1 MNILLISQCQ
11 KRALTETRRI
21 LDQFGERKG
30 ERTWQTPITQIGL
43 DTLRKML
50 RKTARKNTAVSCH
63 WIRSA
68 NLTELLWIV
77 GDAKQFN
84 AEGSVPT
91 NLTER
96 NILRANDE
104 NDWHSLTLIRMAA
117 EMAAL
122 WHDFGKASVLFQNK
136 LKTQGKFA
144 DPYRHEWV
152 SLRLF
157 QAFVGTDSDAA
168 WLARLKNIAVESNDW
183 QQRLICDGLSAN
195 SDKPFANA
203 KLPPF
208 AHLVGWLVLSHHRLP
223 LPNLE
228 GVSDLALTA
237 IWTELDA
244 SWAHS
249 NNAAMANAQD
259 CWTFS
264 GGLPTQSRTWQARVR
279 ALATEILGNPK
290 SLVSASVNNPFI
302 AHLARLALIASD
314 HQFSCEEGNRE
325 YGDANYG
332 IYANTRREDGLL
344 KQRLDEHLVG
354 VARYSK
360 HIASS
365 LSNLEGAFSTIA
377 RRKKFRQRSIG
388 DFAWQNEAFELAQ
401 TLVKRSKQ
409 HGFFGVNMASTGC
422 GKTLANARIM
432 YGLAPTGGARFC
444 VALGLRTLT
453 LQTGDA
459 YRERLNLLDD
469 DIAVM
474 IGSSAVRALHEHAKQ
489 QQDELKNPEVLGSES
504 AEALIEG
511 GIDVRYEGSLGNLKK
526 DTLKKFLERDPRM
539 FKLLSAPVLV
549 CTVDHLMPASETLRG
564 GHQIGP
570 MLRLLTS
577 DLVLDEPDDF
587 DLDDLP
593 ALTRLVYFAGLLGS
607 RVLLSSATLPPALV
621 QGLFAAYLAGRAV
634 FQGNVGAP
642 GRALNVCCAWFDE
655 FGKAQKDCQDE
666 TNFAAAHQSFVGAR
680 LTKLGGKLSEQRRKA
695 RIQTLDIDKT
705 LNKRVA
711 IERAF
716 AKLLPP
722 IYQAL
727 HQQHHTVDPITKK
740 RVSFGLIRMA
750 NINAIIAVARTLF
763 AIAPP
768 ANTKVHLCVYH
779 SRFPLVVRSG
789 IEARLDQMLKRH
801 NEFAVFKDAELRTIL
816 DSDPETD
823 HLFLVLASPVAEV
836 GRDHDYDW
844 AIVEPSSM
852 RSIIQIAGRVRR
864 HRPGAV
870 EHANIVLL
878 NQNLRALLTPDEPA
892 FKWPGF
898 ESKGIFGPI
907 EVREKRYLLKSHELK
922 KLLLPEDFAPLS
934 AAPRIVERA
943 DQPRNRLLDLEHARL
958 RSLLVEERAGE
969 YFVRRFWLDA
979 TQYTGIAQDEKTF
992 RNPMKQIEY
1001 YVMLKGETP
1010 QHFRVEP
1017 KAEDTPHDGL
1027 FQLLKLTQAGGVV
1040 SWAVSNLADGLAAL
1054 PEANYME
1061 PQNLARRFACM
1072 QVTDYGTSGELS
1084 WHPWLGYASKRLD
1097 L

>member
-1 MNILLISQCQ
+1 MNVLLISQCQ

-50 RKTARKNTAVSCH
+50 RKTARKNTAVSCY

-77 GDAKQFN
+77 GDATQFN
-84 AEGSVPT
+84 VEGSVPT

-122 WHDFGKASVLFQNK
+122 WHDFGKASKLFQNK
-136 LKTQGKFA
+136 LRTNAKLA

-168 WLARLKNIAVESNDW
+168 WLARLKNIAAESVVW
-183 QQRLICDGLSAN
+183 QERLICDGLSAN
-195 SDKPFANA
+195 SDKPFA

-208 AHLVGWLVLSHHRLP
+208 AQLVGWLVLSHHRLP

-228 GVSDLALTA
+228 GVSDLALAA

-244 SWAHS
+244 TWAHS
-249 NNAAMANAQD
+249 NDAAMAYAKD
-259 CWTFS
+259 CWTFA
-264 GGLPTQSRTWQARVR
+264 GGLPTQSRTWRARVG
-279 ALATEILGNPK
+279 ALANEILLNMK
-290 SLVSASVNNPFI
+290 SLAPASINNPFI

-314 HQFSCEEGNRE
+314 HQYSCEEGKRE
-325 YGDANYG
+325 YGDTTYS
-332 IYANTRREDGLL
+332 IYANTRPTDGAL

-360 HIASS
+360 SIASS
-365 LSNLEGAFSTIA
+365 FSSLDGAFPTIA
-377 RRKKFRQRSIG
+377 RRKKFRQRSTG
-388 DFAWQNEAFELAQ
+388 EFAWQNEAFELAQ
-401 TLVKRSKQ
+401 SLQKRAKQ

-432 YGLAPTGGARFC
+432 YGLAPTRGARFC

-459 YRERLNLLDD
+459 YRERLHLLDD

-489 QQDELKNPEVLGSES
+489 EQRERENPAVLGSES

-511 GIDVRYEGSLGNLKK
+511 GIDVRYEGALGTGKLSEFLK
-526 DTLKKFLERDPRM
+526 RDPRVLRM
-539 FKLLSAPVLV
+539 LSAPVLV
-549 CTVDHLMPASETLRG
+549 CTIDHLMPASETLRG

-634 FQGNVGAP
+634 FQSNIGAP
-642 GRALNVCCAWFDE
+642 NRLLNVCCAWFDE
-655 FGKAQKDCQDE
+655 FGKAQSDCPNE
-666 TNFAAAHQSFVGAR
+666 ANFLTAHLAFVGVR
-680 LTKLGGKLSEQRRKA
+680 LRNLGGKLSEQRRKA
-695 RIQTLDIDKT
+695 RIQVLDIDKN
-705 LNKRVA
+705 LRKPA

-716 AKLLPP
+716 AKQLPP

-727 HQQHHTVDPITKK
+727 HQLHHTLDPITKK

-750 NINAIIAVARTLF
+750 NINPIIAVARTLF

-779 SRFPLVVRSG
+779 SRFPLIVRSG

-801 NEFAVFKDAELRTIL
+801 DEFAVFKDEQLRAIL
-816 DSDPETD
+816 DSGAETD

-852 RSIIQIAGRVRR
+852 RSIIQLAGRVRR
-864 HRPGAV
+864 HRPGLV

-898 ESKGIFGPI
+898 ESKAICGPFDA
-907 EVREKRYLLKSHELK
+907 REKRYLLKSHELQ
-922 KLLLPEDFAPLS
+922 KLLLPEDFTPLS

-943 DQPRNRLLDLEHARL
+943 DQPRHRLLDLEHARL
-958 RSLLVEERAGE
+958 RSLLVEEREGE

-1001 YVMLKGETP
+1001 YVMLEGDTP
-1010 QHFRVEP
+1010 HHFRVEA
-1017 KAEDTPHDGL
+1017 KAEDTPHDGQ
-1027 FQLLKLTQAGGVV
+1027 FHLLKLTQAGGVV
-1040 SWAVSNLADGLAAL
+1040 PWATVNLADGLAAL
-1054 PEANYME
+1054 PEADYMEANYMA

-1072 QVTDYGTSGELS
+1072 QVTDYGKSGELS
-1084 WHPWLGYASKRLD
+1084 WHPWLGYASKNLD

>member
-96 NILRANDE
+96 NILRVSDE
-104 NDWHSLTLIRMAA
+104 NDWHGLTLIRMAA

-136 LKTQGKFA
+136 LAGNAKGA

-157 QAFVGTDSDAA
+157 QAFVGSDSDAA
-168 WLARLKNIAVESNDW
+168 WLARLKNIAVEADVW
-183 QQRLICDGLSAN
+183 QQRLICDGLVTN
-195 SDKPFANA
+195 SDKPFA

-223 LPNLE
+223 LPNRE
-228 GVSDLALTA
+228 GTADAALAA

-244 SWAHS
+244 SWAHC
-249 NNAAMANAQD
+249 NDAAMANAKD
-259 CWTFS
+259 CWTFKS
-264 GGLPTQSRTWQARVR
+264 GLPTQSRTWKARVST
-279 ALATEILGNPK
+279 LAADILLNPK
-290 SLVSASVNNPFI
+290 SLASASVANPFI
-302 AHLARLALIASD
+302 AHLSRLALIASD
-314 HQFSCEEGNRE
+314 HQFSSEEGKRE
-325 YGDANYG
+325 YGDASYP
-332 IYANTRREDGLL
+332 IFANTRADGTL

-354 VARYSK
+354 VARYAKS
-360 HIASS
+360 IASTFSS
-365 LSNLEGAFSTIA
+365 LDGAFPSIA
-377 RRKKFRQRSIG
+377 QRKKFKQRSAG
-388 DFAWQNEAFELAQ
+388 NFAWQNEAFELAQ
-401 TLVKRSKQ
+401 SLVIRSKQ

-432 YGLAPTGGARFC
+432 YGLAPASGARFC

-474 IGSSAVRALHEHAKQ
+474 IGSSAVRALHEHAKREQ
-489 QQDELKNPEVLGSES
+489 REREQPAVLGSES

-511 GIDVRYEGSLGNLKK
+511 GIDVRYEGALGTGKLSEFLK
-526 DTLKKFLERDPRM
+526 RDPRVLRM
-539 FKLLSAPVLV
+539 LSAPVLV

-587 DLDDLP
+587 DLEDLP

-642 GRALNVCCAWFDE
+642 NRALNVCCAWFDE
-655 FGKAQKDCQDE
+655 FGKAQKDCPNEGD
-666 TNFAAAHQSFVGAR
+666 FRSAHQAFVDVR
-680 LTKLGGKLSEQRRKA
+680 LRNLGGKASEQRRKA
-695 RIQTLDIDKT
+695 RIQTLAIDLT
-705 LNKRVA
+705 LKKPA
-711 IERAF
+711 IEKAF
-716 AKLLPP
+716 AKELPP

-727 HQQHHTVDPITKK
+727 HLQHYTVDPSTKK

-750 NINAIIAVARTLF
+750 NINPIIAVARTLF
-763 AIAPP
+763 GIAPP
-768 ANTKVHLCVYH
+768 ANTKIHLCVYH
-779 SRFPLVVRSG
+779 SRFPLIVRSG
-789 IEARLDQMLKRH
+789 IEKRLDQMLKRH
-801 NEFAVFKDAELRTIL
+801 DELAIFQDVQLRAIL
-816 DSDPETD
+816 DDGAETD
-823 HLFLVLASPVAEV
+823 HIFLVLASPVAEV

-878 NQNLRALLTPDEPA
+878 NQNLRALTDPVGEPA

-898 ESKGIFGPI
+898 ESKTIFD
-907 EVREKRYLLKSHELK
+907 REKRYLLKHHELK
-922 KLLLPEDFAPLS
+922 KLLLPEDFTPLS
-934 AAPRIVERA
+934 AAPRIVERN
-943 DQPRNRLLDLEHARL
+943 DKPRERLLDLEHARL

-969 YFVRRFWLDA
+969 YFVRRFWERA
-979 TQYTGIAQDEKTF
+979 TQFTGIEQEAKEF
-992 RNPMKQIEY
+992 RDSEPQIEM
-1001 YVMLKGETP
+1001 YVWVDEGEVR
-1010 QHFRVEP
+1010 HFRIEHKTVDSEP
-1017 KAEDTPHDGL
+1017 GQFKRTEL
-1027 FQLLKLTQAGGVV
+1027 VV
-1040 SWAVSNLADGLAAL
+1040 SERVEVWAVPDCADALAEIPNADTSD
-1054 PEANYME
+1054 
-1061 PQNLARRFACM
+1061 PQLLARRFAVF
-1072 QVTDYGTSGELS
+1072 QIGLHSEDKTIR
-1084 WHPWLGYASKRLD
+1084 WHPWLGYSDAVE
-1097 L
+1097 

>member
-30 ERTWQTPITQIGL
+30 DRTWQTPITQIGL

-50 RKTARKNTAVSCH
+50 RKTARKNTAIACH

-68 NLTELLWIV
+68 NLTELLWII

-96 NILRANDE
+96 NVLRVSDE

-136 LKTQGKFA
+136 LKFNKRIA

-157 QAFVGTDSDAA
+157 QAFVGEDCDTA
-168 WLARLKNIAVESNDW
+168 WLARLKNIAVEGDVW
-183 QQRLICDGLSAN
+183 QQRLICDGLGTN
-195 SDKPFANA
+195 SDKPFA

-228 GVSDLALTA
+228 GVADAALAA

-244 SWAHS
+244 SWAHTNS
-249 NNAAMANAQD
+249 DAMANAKD
-259 CWTFS
+259 CWSFT
-264 GGLPTQSRTWQARVR
+264 GGLPTQSNTWKARV
-279 ALATEILGNPK
+279 AKLATEIAQNSK
-290 SLVSASVNNPFI
+290 SMASGSIDNPFI
-302 AHLARLALIASD
+302 AHLSRLALIASD
-314 HQFSCEEGNRE
+314 HQFSSEEGKRE
-325 YGDANYG
+325 YGDASYS
-332 IYANTRREDGLL
+332 IFANTRTDGSL

-354 VARYSK
+354 VARYAK
-360 HIASS
+360 IIASTFS
-365 LSNLEGAFSTIA
+365 TLEGAFPSIA
-377 RRKKFRQRSIG
+377 QRKKFKQRSAV

-409 HGFFGVNMASTGC
+409 QGFFGVNMASTGC

-432 YGLAPTGGARFC
+432 YGLAPPSGARFC

-474 IGSSAVRALHEHAKQ
+474 IGSSAVRALHEHANQ
-489 QQDELKNPEVLGSES
+489 ERRDREQPAVPGSES
-504 AEALIEG
+504 AEPIVDD
-511 GIDVRYEGSLGNLKK
+511 GIGVRYDGALASGTLANYLKAK
-526 DTLKKFLERDPRM
+526 GQDPRNAKTLKM
-539 FKLLSAPVLV
+539 LSAPVLV

-587 DLDDLP
+587 DLEDLP

-607 RVLLSSATLPPALV
+607 RVLFSSATLPPALV
-621 QGLFAAYLAGRAV
+621 QGLFVAYLAGRTV
-634 FQGNVGAP
+634 FQANVGAP

-655 FGKAQKDCQDE
+655 FGKAQTDCPNE
-666 TNFAAAHQSFVGAR
+666 TDFLSAHQRFVEVR
-680 LTKLGGKLSEQRRKA
+680 LKNLGTKLSEQRRKA
-695 RIQTLDIDKT
+695 RIQTLDVDTSLRKSAVE
-705 LNKRVA
+705 K
-711 IERAF
+711 AF
-716 AKLLPP
+716 AKVLPP

-727 HQQHHTVDPITKK
+727 HQQHHTLDPGTKN

-750 NINAIIAVARTLF
+750 NINAIIAVARILF
-763 AIAPP
+763 GVAPP
-768 ANTKVHLCVYH
+768 VNTKIHLCVYH
-779 SRFPLVVRSG
+779 SRFPLIVRSG

-801 NEFAVFKDAELRTIL
+801 DELAVFKDAALRAIL
-816 DSDPETD
+816 DDGAETD
-823 HLFLVLASPVAEV
+823 HIFLVLASPVAEV

-878 NQNLRALLTPDEPA
+878 NQNLRALTDLGKPA

-898 ESKGIFGPI
+898 ESDKVFGKVG
-907 EVREKRYLLKSHELK
+907 ETEKRYLLRSHELK
-922 KLLLPEDFAPLS
+922 KLLLPSDIEPLS
-934 AAPRIVERA
+934 AAPRIVERT
-943 DQPRNRLLDLEHARL
+943 DKPRERLLDLEHARL
-958 RSLLVEERAGE
+958 RSLLVAEQAGE
-969 YFVRRFWLDA
+969 YFVRRFWAGA
-979 TQYTGIAQDEKTF
+979 TQFTGIEQDEKAF

-1001 YVMLKGETP
+1001 YVQPEDNTP
-1010 QHFRVEP
+1010 QHFRVEL
-1017 KAEDTPHDGL
+1017 KADDTQQNGVFD
-1027 FQLLKLTQAGGVV
+1027 QIKLTLAGGVAL
-1040 SWAVSNLADGLAAL
+1040 WATPDLAEGLAAL
-1054 PEANYME
+1054 PEAGYLA
-1061 PQNLARRFACM
+1061 PQDLARRFACM
-1072 QVTDYGTSGELS
+1072 QVTDYGKSGQLS
-1084 WHPWLGYASKRLD
+1084 WHPWLGYASKKLD

>member
-30 ERTWQTPITQIGL
+30 DRTWQTPITQIGL
-43 DTLRKML
+43 ETLRKML

-84 AEGSVPT
+84 ADGSVPT

-96 NILRANDE
+96 NVLRVSDE

-122 WHDFGKASVLFQNK
+122 WHDFGKASVLFQRK
-136 LKTQGKFA
+136 LLGNTKIA

-157 QAFVGTDSDAA
+157 QAFVGCDSDTV
-168 WLARLKNIAVESNDW
+168 WLARLKNIATESNAW
-183 QQRLICDGLSAN
+183 QQRLICDGLLPN
-195 SDKPFANA
+195 SDKPFA

-223 LPNLE
+223 LP
-228 GVSDLALTA
+228 DLKKIADSVLSV

-249 NNAAMANAQD
+249 NAEAMAEAKN

-264 GGLPTQSRTWQARVR
+264 GGLPTQSRTWKARVSK
-279 ALATEILGNPK
+279 LATEILLNTK
-290 SLVSASVNNPFI
+290 SLAPATVANPFI

-314 HQFSCEEGNRE
+314 HQFSSEEGKRE
-325 YGDANYG
+325 YGDATYE
-332 IYANTRREDGLL
+332 IFANTRPLNGGL

-354 VARYSK
+354 VARYAKS
-360 HIASS
+360 IASTFS
-365 LSNLEGAFSTIA
+365 TLDGAFPSIA
-377 RRKKFRQRSIG
+377 QRKKFKQRSTG

-401 TLVKRSKQ
+401 SLQKRSKQ

-432 YGLAPTGGARFC
+432 YGMAPPSGARFC

-474 IGSSAVRALHEHAKQ
+474 IGSSAVRALHEHTKQ
-489 QQDELKNPEVLGSES
+489 EQRQCENPLVPGSES

-511 GIDVRYEGSLGNLKK
+511 GIDVRYEGALGVGKLSELLK
-526 DTLKKFLERDPRM
+526 RDPRIL
-539 FKLLSAPVLV
+539 KLLSAPVLV
-549 CTVDHLMPASETLRG
+549 CTIDHLMPASETLRG

-587 DLDDLP
+587 DLEDLP

-655 FGKAQKDCQDE
+655 FGKAHNDCPNEDD
-666 TNFAAAHQSFVGAR
+666 FRSAHQAFIDVR
-680 LTKLGGKLSEQRRKA
+680 LRNLGGKASEQRRKA
-695 RIQTLDIDKT
+695 RIQLLDIDTT
-705 LNKRVA
+705 LRKSA
-711 IERAF
+711 IEKAL
-716 AKLLPP
+716 AKQLPT
-722 IYQAL
+722 IYEEL
-727 HQQHHTVDPITKK
+727 HHQHHSLDPTTKK

-750 NINAIIAVARTLF
+750 NINPIISVARALF
-763 AIAPP
+763 GIAPP
-768 ANTKVHLCVYH
+768 AKTKIHLCVYH
-779 SRFPLVVRSG
+779 SRFPLIVRSG
-789 IEARLDQMLKRH
+789 IEKRLDQMLKRH
-801 NEFAVFKDAELRTIL
+801 DELAIFKDAQLRSIL
-816 DSDPETD
+816 DDGVETD
-823 HLFLVLASPVAEV
+823 HIFLVLASPVAEV

-864 HRPGAV
+864 HRPGRV
-870 EHANIVLL
+870 EHANMVLL
-878 NQNLRALLTPDEPA
+878 NQNLRSLTDLGRPA

-898 ESKGIFGPI
+898 ESDKIFDC
-907 EVREKRYLLKSHELK
+907 EKRYLLKSHELK
-922 KLLLPEDFAPLS
+922 KLLSPTDIEPLS
-934 AAPRIVERA
+934 AAPRIVERIGK
-943 DQPRNRLLDLEHARL
+943 PRERLLDLEHARL

-969 YFVRRFWLDA
+969 YFVRRFWAGA
-979 TQYTGIAQDEKTF
+979 TQFTGIEQEAKEF
-992 RNPMKQIEY
+992 RDSEPQIEM
-1001 YVMLKGETP
+1001 YVWVDDGELR
-1010 QHFRVEP
+1010 HFRIEHKAVDTNQSGQFEPINLALAERVE
-1017 KAEDTPHDGL
+1017 
-1027 FQLLKLTQAGGVV
+1027 V
-1040 SWAVSNLADGLAAL
+1040 WAVPDCAEALAAI
-1054 PEANYME
+1054 PNAEASD
-1061 PQNLARRFACM
+1061 PQLLARRFAVFQIGLHAERKTM
-1072 QVTDYGTSGELS
+1072 H
-1084 WHPWLGYASKRLD
+1084 WHPWLGYSDAVE
-1097 L
+1097 

>member
-96 NILRANDE
+96 NILRVSDE

-136 LKTQGKFA
+136 LAGNAKVA

-157 QAFVGTDSDAA
+157 QAFVGSDSDAE
-168 WLARLKNIAVESNDW
+168 WLVRLKNIAAENDIW
-183 QQRLICDGLSAN
+183 QQRLICDGLLPN
-195 SDKPFANA
+195 NDKPFA

-223 LPNLE
+223 LPNLKKIGE
-228 GVSDLALTA
+228 EVFSA

-249 NNAAMANAQD
+249 NDGEMANAKD
-259 CWTFS
+259 CWTFK
-264 GGLPTQSRTWQARVR
+264 GGLPTQSRTWKLRVSK
-279 ALATEILGNPK
+279 LATEIMVNPK
-290 SLVSASVNNPFI
+290 ALAPASVGNPFI
-302 AHLARLALIASD
+302 AHLSRLALIASD
-314 HQFSCEEGNRE
+314 HQFSCEEGKRE
-325 YGDANYG
+325 YGDATYQ
-332 IYANTRREDGLL
+332 IFANTRAEDGKL

-354 VARYSK
+354 VARYAKS
-360 HIASS
+360 IASTFS
-365 LSNLEGAFSTIA
+365 TLDGAFPSIA
-377 RRKKFRQRSIG
+377 QRKKFKQRSAG

-401 TLVKRSKQ
+401 SLQKRSKQ
-409 HGFFGVNMASTGC
+409 RGFFGVNMASTGC

-432 YGLAPTGGARFC
+432 YGLAPQSGARFC

-474 IGSSAVRALHEHAKQ
+474 IGSSAVRALHEHAKREQ
-489 QQDELKNPEVLGSES
+489 REREQPAVLGSES

-511 GIDVRYEGSLGNLKK
+511 GIDVRYEGALGTGKLSEFLK
-526 DTLKKFLERDPRM
+526 RDPRVLRM
-539 FKLLSAPVLV
+539 LSAPVLV

-587 DLDDLP
+587 DLEDLP

-642 GRALNVCCAWFDE
+642 NRALNVCCAWFDE
-655 FGKAQKDCQDE
+655 FGKAQSDCPNE
-666 TNFAAAHQSFVGAR
+666 GVFRSAHQAFVDVR
-680 LTKLGGKLSEQRRKA
+680 LRNLGGKTSEQRRKA
-695 RIQTLDIDKT
+695 RIQTLAIDQT
-705 LNKRVA
+705 LKKPA
-711 IERAF
+711 IEKAF
-716 AKLLPP
+716 AKELPP

-727 HQQHHTVDPITKK
+727 HLQHHSVDPSTKK

-750 NINAIIAVARTLF
+750 NINPIIAVARALF
-763 AIAPP
+763 GIAPP
-768 ANTKVHLCVYH
+768 ANAKIHLCVYH
-779 SRFPLVVRSG
+779 SRFPLIVRSG

-801 NEFAVFKDAELRTIL
+801 DEFAVFKDAALRAIL
-816 DSDPETD
+816 DDGAETD
-823 HLFLVLASPVAEV
+823 HIFLVLASPVAEV

-870 EHANIVLL
+870 QHANIVLL
-878 NQNLRALLTPDEPA
+878 NQNLRSLIDLGKPA

-898 ESKGIFGPI
+898 ESDKVFGKVG
-907 EVREKRYLLKSHELK
+907 ETEKRYLLRSHELK
-922 KLLLPEDFAPLS
+922 KLLLPADIEPLS
-934 AAPRIVERA
+934 AAPRIVERS
-943 DQPRNRLLDLEHARL
+943 DKPRERLLDLEHARL

-969 YFVRRFWLDA
+969 YFVRRFWA
-979 TQYTGIAQDEKTF
+979 GASQFTGIEQEAKEF
-992 RNPMKQIEY
+992 RDSEPQIEM
-1001 YVMLKGETP
+1001 YVWVDEGEVR
-1010 QHFRVEP
+1010 HFRIEHKTVDSEPGQFKKIELVVAERVE
-1017 KAEDTPHDGL
+1017 
-1027 FQLLKLTQAGGVV
+1027 V
-1040 SWAVSNLADGLAAL
+1040 WAVPDCADALAEIPNADTSD
-1054 PEANYME
+1054 
-1061 PQNLARRFACM
+1061 PQLLARRFAVF
-1072 QVTDYGTSGELS
+1072 QIGKHLEGKTIG
-1084 WHPWLGYASKRLD
+1084 WHPWLGYSD
-1097 L
+1097 SVD